1 MLQKMGFCLL
11 QGGQPVS
18 FGSRALSEQEKEWAQ
33 TEKEMLS
40 IVEVCKK
47 FHNLIYGLK
56 VNVQTDHKPLVSL
69 FQKPIS
75 KIGSS
80 RLQRL
85 RLKVLKYALDVQYIP
100 GKQMYVADLLS
111 RDYIKKT
118 NA

>member
-1 MLQKMGFCLL
+1 M
-11 QGGQPVS
+11 
-18 FGSRALSEQEKEWAQ
+18 SEQEKEWAQ

-40 IVEVCKK
+40 IVEGYNK

-56 VNVQTDHKPLVSL
+56 VNVQTDHKPLVSV

-80 RLQRL
+80 RLQCL
-85 RLKVLKYALDVQYIP
+85 RLKVLKYTLDVQYIP

-118 NA
+118 VMHDPTYDEMVHSIQD